1 MAGTELY
8 GRIVEDVAEVHRR
21 IPRERM
27 RCALEIPYIVR
38 ENSTAEILASE
49 RPGHA
54 RPDDQRF
61 LIPHGAPRSTGLA
74 LGMVLQ
80 RP

>member
-8 GRIVEDVAEVHRR
+8 GRILEDVAEVHRR

-38 ENSTAEILASE
+38 EI
-49 RPGHA
+49 
-54 RPDDQRF
+54 
-61 LIPHGAPRSTGLA
+61 HGQA